1 MKNLLLF
8 ISLSIGAISY
18 GQIFSEVNASHLKN
32 VSTRH
37 IIPNNYKI
45 YEYAPI
51 KLENTLPKTISKS
64 EKTIIE
70 IPFPNGQF
78 IAFDIEYS
86 PVLSPKLGSK
96 YPKIKTFSGEN
107 KELGMNL
114 KITYH
119 EDYGFHATVMGLTK
133 TVYID
138 PYSFQNN
145 THIISYYKKDYI
157 NSEKQ
162 NFSEGKPIRSLDYE
176 NYLTFKNKNP
186 VLKSQTN
193 SGELLR
199 TYRIAIACTQ
209 QYYNFH
215 GANTESALAAMAT
228 TLNRVNQVYENEVSV
243 RMIMVDNND
252 SLIDF
257 SVAYNMSNNNTN
269 LLLNQSQVVIDSI
282 IGTDNYDVGHTFSTG
297 AGGLASLGV
306 PCRNASKAKGVTG
319 TNSPIGDPY
328 DIDYVAHEIGHQF
341 GANHTFNGTS
351 GSCAGNRNE
360 DTAFEPGSGSTIM
373 AYAGICSGQN
383 LQSNS
388 DAYFHNASFDEI
400 YYYVTNGYGSECATI
415 SETGNTPPLT
425 NIITDLRTIPIYTPF
440 KLEGMSTDLDGDSLS
455 YCWEQVDIGMAGNP
469 DIPIGNAP
477 ILRSFAP
484 TPEPTRIFPKMST
497 ILSNNQIIGERVPEY
512 QRDLHFRLT
521 TRDNSSNGGG
531 VSYASTT
538 VYVTEQGGPFEVL
551 FPNGEEY
558 LSINSPIEVSWEVAN
573 TDDGP
578 IDCQNVN
585 ISLLHKSSNIWHET
599 LLVENIPNSGG
610 AMIIIPDID
619 SLIGTMNRLKIEA
632 ADNIF
637 FDISD
642 QNFYITALENIELSS
657 KSYHVFPNPNSG
669 RFTID
674 FKDLDLKNVTINI
687 KNVTGHIVFN
697 KLIKTTKTSQQ
708 KLDVSFLNKGIYLLE
723 LDQEH
728 LKKVSLISIQ

>member
-1 MKNLLLF
+1 MKNLFLL
-8 ISLSIGAISY
+8 ILLSIGTLSY
-18 GQIFSEVNASHLKN
+18 GQIFSLVNESNLKN

-37 IIPNNYKI
+37 IIPKNYKT

-51 KLENTLPKTISKS
+51 ILQNTLPKTISKS
-64 EKTIIE
+64 EKSIIE
-70 IPFPNGQF
+70 IPFPNGQL

-86 PVLSPKLGSK
+86 PVLSPKLASK
-96 YPKIKTFSGEN
+96 YPKIRTFSGEN
-107 KELGMNL
+107 KELGLNL

-138 PYSFQNN
+138 PYSYKNN

-157 NSEKQ
+157 NTEKQ
-162 NFSEGKPIRSLDYE
+162 NFSEGEPVRSLDYE
-176 NYLTFKNKNP
+176 KYLTFKERNP
-186 VLKSQTN
+186 VPESQIK
-193 SGELLR
+193 SGEFLR
-199 TYRIAIACTQ
+199 TYKIAIACTQ

-215 GANTESALAAMAT
+215 GANTESTLAAMAT

-252 SLIDF
+252 SLINF

-282 IGTDNYDVGHTFSTG
+282 IGDENYDIGHTFSTS

-306 PCRNASKAKGVTG
+306 PCRTASKAKGVTG
-319 TNSPIGDPY
+319 TSSPVGDPY

-400 YYYVTNGYGSECATI
+400 NYYITYGYGSECATV

-425 NIITDLRTIPIYTPF
+425 NIITDYKTIPIYTPF
-440 KLEGMSTDLDGDSLS
+440 KLEGISTDIDGDSLS

-469 DIPIGNAP
+469 DTPIGNAP

-484 TPEPTRIFPKMST
+484 TEEPTRVFPKMST
-497 ILSNNQIIGERVPEY
+497 ILSNNQIIGERIPEY

-558 LSINSPIEVSWEVAN
+558 LAINSPIEVSWEVAN
-573 TDDGP
+573 TDDSP
-578 IDCQNVN
+578 IDCENVN
-585 ISLLHKSSNIWHET
+585 ISLLHKSANNWHET
-599 LLVENIPNSGG
+599 LLVENIPNSGD
-610 AMIIIPDID
+610 AMVIIPDID
-619 SLIGTMNRLKIEA
+619 SLIGTMNRIKVEA
-632 ADNIF
+632 VNNIF
-637 FDISD
+637 FDVSD
-642 QNFYITALENIELSS
+642 QNFYITALETIDLNS
-657 KSYHVFPNPNSG
+657 KSHHIFPNPNTG
-669 RFTID
+669 KFTID
-674 FKDLDLKNVTINI
+674 FKDLGLENLTINI
-687 KNVTGHIVFN
+687 MNVTGHIVFN
-697 KLIKTTKTSQQ
+697 KLANTTNTSQI
-708 KLDVSFLNKGIYLLE
+708 KLDLSFLNKGIYLLE
-723 LDQEH
+723 IDHETY
-728 LKKVSLISIQ
+728 KKVSLISIQ